1 VLRLVILALGLAA
14 AALAGSARAAETRYG
29 WSYAR
34 LMQEIDRAPLRVN
47 GARYRIDRNLAV
59 CNGLGRVIRA
69 DAGRRWQ
76 RFTCTQLV
84 IRKGQM
90 VDVTFRVRV
99 VDENT
104 FRLTGAR
111 YGP

>member
-1 VLRLVILALGLAA
+1 VLRVVTLALGLAA
-14 AALAGSARAAETRYG
+14 AALAASAPAVETRYG

-34 LMQEIDRAPLRVN
+34 LMQIDRTPLRVD

-59 CNGLGRVIRA
+59 CNGLGRVIPKNGA
-69 DAGRRWQ
+69 RRWQ

-84 IRKGQM
+84 IRKSQM
-90 VDVTFRVRV
+90 IDVTFRVRV